1 MSSNNPVVQ
10 ESVVPP
16 RSNTTSRSASDT
28 AFNDRIKNPEI
39 QIQYRTLSIHADSI
53 EKEER
58 DPKKAA
64 NATDPASAIRQI
76 DVHRLAIEEVYT
88 RFSTS
93 PIVGLE
99 ATAVERRVKDGKNVI
114 SKPPTQYWKKAL
126 NYVFGGFNFLM
137 WIAFIV
143 TVLSYKPLGDPD
155 PAVFNLGV
163 AVLLLLVI
171 IVSATFYALVDWH
184 ASRIMNSIKNLVA
197 EDASVIRD
205 GKHQT
210 VPARDLVVGDVVTLS
225 MGDRVPAD
233 LRLVTVSSDVRF
245 DRSLLTGESDMIPG
259 TLDLT
264 SDNALETRNV
274 ALASTFVVQGSCTG
288 VVFAIG
294 DKSVMGRIVAMSGKT
309 KFKLTTVQK
318 EVWFFTK
325 IISTLALG
333 LFALA
338 LIIWAAW
345 LRRSFPGF
353 ETASVAIV
361 NSIGCLTAFV
371 PQGLPVCVALSLT
384 IVAKRMAKRNVLVK
398 NLATI
403 ETLGCMSVLCSDKTG
418 TLTVGKMSVQNI
430 AFLDGE
436 FSVDDIKDRF
446 SAEEGFGAPLALR
459 ALHMVARLCNGAKFD
474 SASAQPPLDERQIKG
489 DATDSAILRFSE
501 GLSVPSIGVSTPSL
515 LESYEKIFEIP
526 FNSRNKWMLTVVQ
539 PSVEPAARLDSEAD
553 KWMLVKGGPDVL
565 FPKCNNIMKADGS
578 VLPLDSNR
586 RSQLQLLQER
596 WSSQGQRVLAL
607 CRRTL
612 GGVAMDATLSPND
625 MEQLMYRNLGDLT
638 LVGLVGIRDPPR
650 SDVAGAIKIIRRAG
664 VRVFMVTGDFKL
676 TALAIARQVG
686 IVTEEKVDDLKAMR
700 TSPMARRYAGLD
712 PPVIKPA
719 ENDGDRALVLT
730 GDDIESL
737 EAADWD
743 MIVGGYTEI
752 VFARTT
758 PEQKLRIVEQTKA
771 RGDNTVAV
779 TGDGVNDAPALK
791 ASDIGVAMGAG
802 SDVAKEAAAMI
813 LLNNDLTSIVV
824 AIEMGRLVFDNL
836 KKVILY
842 LMPAGTYTE
851 FLAVFC
857 NVFLGM
863 QLALSSYLQVCF
875 SITNDVVMSISLMY
889 EKPESDL
896 MLRKPRNART
906 DRLTDWRFFVQIY
919 LFIGLMMWPCAMSMW
934 FLWMSKQG
942 LGFYD
947 VILVY
952 NKWTDGYKGFSTDQL
967 NEFVSVGQCIYYIT
981 MVFMQYGGL
990 LAVRN
995 RRVSILQSNPLWGPR
1010 RNLAVPLGMTGTMLI
1025 GVVNLYGPGLQR
1037 VFGTTPIPGMFWG
1050 IPFAFAAGIL
1060 TMDEIRKLIVRTYPN
1075 SIIAKMAW

>member
-1 MSSNNPVVQ
+1 MMQ
-10 ESVVPP
+10 GF
-16 RSNTTSRSASDT
+16 SAS
-28 AFNDRIKNPEI
+28 KNNSPPSGSSSEAGMDHEV
-39 QIQYRTLSIHADSI
+39 QIQYRTLSIHVESMV
-53 EKEER
+53 EQKQKQ
-58 DPKKAA
+58 PGGSKT
-64 NATDPASAIRQI
+64 TDPASAIRKI
-76 DVHRLAIEEVYT
+76 DVHRLAVDEVYT

-93 PIVGLE
+93 PAVGLE
-99 ATAVERRVKDGKNVI
+99 GDAVRRRARDGTNVI
-114 SKPPTQYWKKAL
+114 SPPPTQYWKKAL

-143 TVLSYKPLGDPD
+143 TVLSYKPLGLPN

-163 AVLLLLVI
+163 AILLLLVI

-184 ASRIMNSIKNLVA
+184 ASRIMKSIKTLIA
-197 EDASVIRD
+197 EEASVIRD

-210 VPARDLVVGDVVTLS
+210 VPAKDLVVGDVVTLS

-233 LRLVTVSSDVRF
+233 LRLVQVSSDVRF
-245 DRSLLTGESDMIPG
+245 DRSLLTGESEMIPG

-264 SDNALETRNV
+264 SENALETRNL
-274 ALASTFVVQGSCTG
+274 ALTSTFVVQGSCAG

-294 DKSVMGRIVAMSGKT
+294 DKSVMGRIVAMSGKS

-318 EVWFFTK
+318 EIWFFTK

-333 LFALA
+333 LFCLS
-338 LIIWAAW
+338 LIVWAAW
-345 LRRSFPGF
+345 LKRSFPGF
-353 ETASVAIV
+353 ETASGAII

-418 TLTVGKMSVQNI
+418 TLTVGKMSVQNV
-430 AFLDGE
+430 AFLDAE
-436 FSVDDIKDRF
+436 FQVDTVKQSYSAKDAP
-446 SAEEGFGAPLALR
+446 SAPAAFI
-459 ALHMVARLCNGAKFD
+459 ALHQVARLCNSAKFD
-474 SASAQPPLDERQIKG
+474 SATTHLPVEERHVKG
-489 DATDSAILRFSE
+489 DATDTAVLRFSE
-501 GLSVPSIGVSTPSL
+501 DLSIPSL
-515 LESYEKIFEIP
+515 GLASTSLLASYAKTFEIP
-526 FNSRNKWMLTVVQ
+526 FNSRNKWMLTVVEQ
-539 PSVEPAARLDSEAD
+539 VSSKDER
-553 KWMLVKGGPDVL
+553 WMLVKGGPDVL
-565 FPKCNNIMKADGS
+565 FPKCNEVMNADGTVSELNQS
-578 VLPLDSNR
+578 VRETLCS
-586 RSQLQLLQER
+586 LQER

-607 CRRTL
+607 CRRSMDS
-612 GGVAMDATLSPND
+612 VAGYAPGMDAND
-625 MEQLMYRNLGDLT
+625 MEELMYANLRGLT
-638 LVGLVGIRDPPR
+638 LVGLVGIHDPPR
-650 SDVAGAIKIIRRAG
+650 QDVPDAVRIIRRAG

-686 IVTEEKVDDLKAMR
+686 IVTQEKVDTLKDMR
-700 TSPMARRYAGLD
+700 ISESAKRYVGLK
-712 PPVIKPA
+712 PPVIKPHDD
-719 ENDGDRALVLT
+719 DGVHALVLT
-730 GDDIESL
+730 GDDIETL
-737 EAADWD
+737 EEADWD
-743 MIVGGYTEI
+743 MIVGNYTEI

-791 ASDIGVAMGAG
+791 ASDIGVAMGSG

-851 FLAVFC
+851 FMTVFC

-906 DRLTDWRFFVQIY
+906 DRLTDWRFFFQIY

-934 FLWMSKQG
+934 FLYMDQQG

-952 NKWTDGYKGFSTDQL
+952 NKWAEGYKGYSLDQL
-967 NEFVSVGQCIYYIT
+967 THFVSVGQCIYYVT

-1010 RNLAVPLGMTGTMLI
+1010 RNLVVPVGMTATALI
-1025 GVVNLYGPGLQR
+1025 AVVNLYGPGLQH
-1037 VFGTTPIPGMFWG
+1037 VFDTTPIPTMYWF
-1050 IPFAFAAGIL
+1050 IPFGFALGIL
-1060 TMDEIRKLIVRTYPN
+1060 TVDEIRKLVVRTYPK
-1075 SIIAKMAW
+1075 SFVAKMAW

>member
-1 MSSNNPVVQ
+1 MVGNSSPSKSAPEVG
-10 ESVVPP
+10 
-16 RSNTTSRSASDT
+16 SNAGKDH
-28 AFNDRIKNPEI
+28 EI
-39 QIQYRTLSIHADSI
+39 QIQYRTLSIHVDSMA
-53 EKEER
+53 ESK
-58 DPKKAA
+58 PKHQKGVKTA
-64 NATDPASAIRQI
+64 DPASALRQI
-76 DVHRLAIEEVYT
+76 DVHRITVDEVYT

-93 PIVGLE
+93 PAVGLE
-99 ATAVERRVKDGKNVI
+99 TNAVQRRFKDGKNVI
-114 SKPPTQYWKKAL
+114 SSPPTQYWKKAL

-143 TVLSYKPLGDPD
+143 TILSYEPLGEPN
-155 PAVFNLGV
+155 PAAFNLGV

-171 IVSATFYALVDWH
+171 VISATFYALVDWH
-184 ASRIMNSIKNLVA
+184 ASRIMNSIKTLIA
-197 EDASVIRD
+197 EEASVIRD

-210 VPARDLVVGDVVTLS
+210 VPARDLVVGDVVALS

-233 LRLVTVSSDVRF
+233 LRLVEVSSDVRF
-245 DRSLLTGESDMIPG
+245 DRALLTGESDMIPG
-259 TLDLT
+259 TLDTT
-264 SDNALETRNV
+264 SENALETRNL
-274 ALASTFVVQGSCTG
+274 ALTSTFVVQGCCTG

-294 DKSVMGRIVAMSGKT
+294 DNTVMGRIVAMSGKN
-309 KFKLTTVQK
+309 KFKLTTVQR
-318 EVWFFTK
+318 EIWFFTK

-333 LFALA
+333 LFCLS
-338 LIIWAAW
+338 LILWAAW
-345 LRRSFPGF
+345 LKNSFPGF
-353 ETASVAIV
+353 ETASQAIV

-418 TLTVGKMSVQNI
+418 TLTVGKMSVQTV
-430 AFLDGE
+430 AFLDGQFHVE
-436 FSVDDIKDRF
+436 AIKQVF
-446 SAEEGFGAPLALR
+446 AAEGSHSAPAALR
-459 ALHMVARLCNGAKFD
+459 ALHQVARLCNGAKFD
-474 SASAQPPLDERQIKG
+474 SATAHLPIEERQVKG
-489 DATDSAILRFSE
+489 DATDTAILRFAE
-501 GLSVPSIGVSTPSL
+501 ELSIPTLHISTPAL
-515 LESYEKIFEIP
+515 LTSYEKIFEIP
-526 FNSRNKWMLTVVQ
+526 FNSRNKWMLSVVQ
-539 PSVEPAARLDSEAD
+539 PRSDDGRAKTGPDTDR
-553 KWMLVKGGPDVL
+553 WMLVKGGPDVL
-565 FPKCNNIMKADGS
+565 FPKCSTVLKADGS
-578 VLPLDSNR
+578 VASLDQSLL
-586 RSQLQLLQER
+586 SSLLALQER
-596 WSSQGQRVLAL
+596 WSNEGQRVLAL
-607 CRRTL
+607 CRRPLDSVKGFEPGLT
-612 GGVAMDATLSPND
+612 AND
-625 MEQLMYRNLGDLT
+625 MEELMYASLKGLT

-650 SDVAGAIKIIRRAG
+650 SDVPGAVKTIRRAG

-686 IVTEEKVDDLKAMR
+686 IVTQEKVDSIKEMR
-700 TSPMARRYAGLD
+700 SSDAAKRYATLE
-712 PPVIKPA
+712 PPAIKPS
-719 ENDGDRALVLT
+719 EDEGDRALLLT
-730 GDDIESL
+730 GDDVETL
-737 EAADWD
+737 EEADWNAV
-743 MIVGGYTEI
+743 IGNYTEI

-758 PEQKLRIVEQTKA
+758 PEQKLRIVEMTKA

-791 ASDIGVAMGAG
+791 ASDIGVAMGSG

-851 FLAVFC
+851 FMTVFC

-875 SITNDVVMSISLMY
+875 SITNDVVMSIALMY

-906 DRLTDWRFFVQIY
+906 DRLTDWRFFFQIY

-934 FLWMSKQG
+934 FIFMGQQG

-952 NKWTDGYKGFSTDQL
+952 NKWTDGYKGYTIDQL
-967 NEFVSVGQCIYYIT
+967 TQFVNVGQCIYYVTI
-981 MVFMQYGGL
+981 VFMQYGGL

-995 RRVSILQSNPLWGPR
+995 RRVSLLQSNPLWGPR
-1010 RNLAVPLGMTGTMLI
+1010 RNLVVPMGMIATALI
-1025 GVVNLYGPGLQR
+1025 AIVNLYGPGLQN
-1037 VFGTTPIPGMFWG
+1037 VFNTTPIPGMFWG
-1050 IPFAFAAGIL
+1050 IPFAFAFGIL
-1060 TMDEIRKLIVRTYPN
+1060 TVDEVRKLLVRSYPN

>member
-1 MSSNNPVVQ
+1 MQGSS
-10 ESVVPP
+10 
-16 RSNTTSRSASDT
+16 TSKNGETPSGSASEAGKDH
-28 AFNDRIKNPEI
+28 EV
-39 QIQYRTLSIHADSI
+39 QIQYRTLSIHVDSI
-53 EKEER
+53 VDQKQKQ
-58 DPKKAA
+58 PGGSKT
-64 NATDPASAIRQI
+64 TDPASAIRQI
-76 DVHRLAIEEVYT
+76 DVHRLTVDEVYT

-93 PIVGLE
+93 PTVGLE
-99 ATAVERRVKDGKNVI
+99 NDAVQRRSKDGKNVI
-114 SKPPTQYWKKAL
+114 SAPPTQYWKKAL

-137 WIAFIV
+137 WIAFI
-143 TVLSYKPLGDPD
+143 LSYEPLGLPH

-163 AVLLLLVI
+163 AILLLLVI
-171 IVSATFYALVDWH
+171 VVSATFYALVDWH
-184 ASRIMNSIKNLVA
+184 ASRIMNSIKTLIA
-197 EDASVIRD
+197 EEASVIRD

-233 LRLVTVSSDVRF
+233 LRLVQVSSDVRF

-259 TLDLT
+259 MLDLT
-264 SDNALETRNV
+264 SENALETRNL
-274 ALASTFVVQGSCTG
+274 ALTSTFVVQGNCTG
-288 VVFAIG
+288 VVFAVG
-294 DKSVMGRIVAMSGKT
+294 DKSVMGRIVAMSGKN

-318 EVWFFTK
+318 EIWFFTK
-325 IISTLALG
+325 IVSTLALG
-333 LFALA
+333 LFGLS

-353 ETASVAIV
+353 ETASGAII

-418 TLTVGKMSVQNI
+418 TLTIGKMSVQNV
-430 AFLDGE
+430 AFFDAEFHIGE
-436 FSVDDIKDRF
+436 IKQNL
-446 SAEEGFGAPLALR
+446 SAADVPSAPAAFM
-459 ALHMVARLCNGAKFD
+459 ALHQVARLCNGAKFD
-474 SASAQPPLDERQIKG
+474 SSSAHLPVEERQVKG
-489 DATDSAILRFSE
+489 DATDTAVLRFAE
-501 GLSVPSIGVSTPSL
+501 ELSIPTLGVDTPSL
-515 LESYEKIFEIP
+515 LASFEKIFEIP
-526 FNSRNKWMLTVVQ
+526 FNSRNKWMLSVVQ
-539 PSVEPAARLDSEAD
+539 RCSEKKTQLQSDSER
-553 KWMLVKGGPDVL
+553 WMLVKGGPDVL
-565 FPKCNNIMKADGS
+565 FPKCSEVMNADGTVS
-578 VLPLDSNR
+578 LLTQSL
-586 RSQLQLLQER
+586 RSKLFALQER
-596 WSSQGQRVLAL
+596 WSSEGQRVLAL
-607 CRRTL
+607 CRRSMDSVV
-612 GGVAMDATLSPND
+612 GFAPDMVAND
-625 MEQLMYRNLGDLT
+625 MEDLMYANLRGLT
-638 LVGLVGIRDPPR
+638 LVGLVGIRDPAR
-650 SDVAGAIKIIRRAG
+650 EDVPDAVRIIRRAG

-686 IVTEEKVDDLKAMR
+686 IVTQEKVDNLKDMRSSDLAK
-700 TSPMARRYAGLD
+700 RYAGLE
-712 PPVIKPA
+712 PSVIKPRDD
-719 ENDGDRALVLT
+719 DGVRALILT
-730 GDDIESL
+730 GDDIETL
-737 EAADWD
+737 EEADWD
-743 MIVGGYTEI
+743 MVLGNYSEI

-791 ASDIGVAMGAG
+791 AADIGVAMGAG
-802 SDVAKEAAAMI
+802 SDVAKEAASMI
-813 LLNNDLTSIVV
+813 LLNNDFTSIVV

-851 FLAVFC
+851 FMTVFC

-906 DRLTDWRFFVQIY
+906 DRLTDWRFFFQIY

-934 FLWMSKQG
+934 FLYMDQQG
-942 LGFYD
+942 LGFHD

-952 NKWTDGYKGFSTDQL
+952 DKWAEGYKGYTLDQL
-967 NEFVSVGQCIYYIT
+967 THFVNVGQCIYYVTI
-981 MVFMQYGGL
+981 VFMQYGGL

-1010 RNLAVPLGMTGTMLI
+1010 RNLVVPIGMTATALI
-1025 GVVNLYGPGLQR
+1025 AVVNLYGPGLQQ
-1037 VFGTTPIPGMFWG
+1037 VFDTTPIPGMFWG
-1050 IPFAFAAGIL
+1050 IPFAFALGIL
-1060 TMDEIRKLIVRTYPN
+1060 TVDEVRKLIVRTYPN
-1075 SIIAKMAW
+1075 SFVAKMAW